1 MAAIKTA
8 EMERDTWLQ
17 ERSKGIG
24 GSDVATVLGLT
35 PYKTPLSLWEE
46 KTGKTKGSPA
56 GEAAYWGT
64 TLEDVVA
71 KEFSKRTGM
80 KIQRVNFLLSTG
92 ENGWMRGNIDRAIV
106 NEQIAKTVR
115 VNKPEKAAETGLM
128 LSTDVGL
135 ECKTAN
141 AFMADKWGPSQ
152 EAEIVS
158 GNVVTEHQIPLYYE
172 TQIQW
177 YMAVTGIKKFY
188 VAVLIGG
195 QDFRMYEVRRDE
207 DVIKAIVEK
216 CHAFWFKKVLADV
229 PPDPINAD
237 DIKKLYARDDGE
249 MVEASNDEAADI
261 GELRTIRERIKE
273 LQDQEKAVANRVILA
288 IGEKSGLLI
297 GGEKAVTYKAQN
309 SSRFASTASG
319 PVQGLRTDLH
329 HPHPSTRLTQRK
341 TNVHN

>member
-8 EMERDTWLQ
+8 EMERDAGLQ

-24 GSDVATVLGLT
+24 GSDVATVLGLN

-92 ENGWMRGNIDRAIV
+92 EGGWMRGNIDRAIV

-115 VNKPEKAAETGLM
+115 VHKPEKADETGLM

-141 AFMADKWGPSQ
+141 AFMAEKWGPSQ

-195 QDFRMYEVRRDE
+195 QDFRMYEVQRDE
-207 DVIKAIVEK
+207 DVIKAIIEKVEEP
-216 CHAFWFKKVLADV
+216 C
-229 PPDPINAD
+229 I
-237 DIKKLYARDDGE
+237 
-249 MVEASNDEAADI
+249 
-261 GELRTIRERIKE
+261 
-273 LQDQEKAVANRVILA
+273 
-288 IGEKSGLLI
+288 
-297 GGEKAVTYKAQN
+297 
-309 SSRFASTASG
+309 
-319 PVQGLRTDLH
+319 
-329 HPHPSTRLTQRK
+329 TRRW
-341 TNVHN
+341 

>member
-8 EMERDTWLQ
+8 EMERDAWLQ
-17 ERSKGIG
+17 ERTKGIG
-24 GSDVATVLGLT
+24 GSDVATVLGLN

-56 GEAAYWGT
+56 GEASYWGT

-92 ENGWMRGNIDRAIV
+92 ENGWMRGNIDRAII
-106 NEQIAKTVR
+106 NPAIAGR
-115 VNKPEKAAETGLM
+115 VSVLKPEKAAEAGRL
-128 LSTDVGL
+128 LSTNIGL

-141 AFMADKWGPSQ
+141 SFMVDQWGDSQ
-152 EAEIVS
+152 EAEILA
-158 GNVVTEHQIPLYYE
+158 GKIVTEHKIPLYYE

-195 QDFRMYEVRRDE
+195 QDFRMYEVQRDE

-216 CHAFWFKKVLADV
+216 CRAFWFEKVLADV
-229 PPDPINAD
+229 APDPINVD
-237 DIKKLYARDDGE
+237 DIKKLYSRDNGE
-249 MVEASNDEAADI
+249 LKEASNDEAADI
-261 GELRTIRERIKE
+261 GELRTIKEQIKE
-273 LQDQEKAVANRVILA
+273 LQEQEKAVASRVILA
-288 IGEKSGLLI
+288 IGEKTGLTI
-297 GGEKAVTYKAQN
+297 GGQKAVTYKAQN
-309 SSRFASTASG
+309 STRFSSTAFKKEH
-319 PVQGLRTDLH
+319 PDLYATFVQVTPTRILRLA
-329 HPHPSTRLTQRK
+329 
-341 TNVHN
+341 

>member
-1 MAAIKTA
+1 M
-8 EMERDTWLQ
+8 
-17 ERSKGIG
+17 
-24 GSDVATVLGLT
+24 
-35 PYKTPLSLWEE
+35 WEE

-273 LQDQEKAVANRVILA
+273 LQDQEKAIANRVILA

-309 SSRFASTASG
+309 SSRFASTAFKKEH
-319 PVQGLRTDLH
+319 PDLYRDFVQTFTTRILRLA
-329 HPHPSTRLTQRK
+329 
-341 TNVHN
+341 

>member
-8 EMERDTWLQ
+8 EMERDAWLQ
-17 ERSKGIG
+17 ERTKGIG
-24 GSDVATVLGLT
+24 GSDVATVLGLN

-92 ENGWMRGNIDRAIV
+92 EGGWMRGNIDRAIV

-115 VNKPEKAAETGLM
+115 VHKPEKADETGLM

-135 ECKTAN
+135 ECKTTN
-141 AFMADKWGPSQ
+141 AFMAGKWGPSQ

-195 QDFRMYEVRRDE
+195 QDFRMYEVQRDE
-207 DVIKAIVEK
+207 DVIKAIIEK

-237 DIKKLYARDDGE
+237 DIKKLYARDNGE

-309 SSRFASTASG
+309 SSRFASTAFKKEH
-319 PVQGLRTDLH
+319 PDLYADFVQTT
-329 HPHPSTRLTQRK
+329 STRILRLA
-341 TNVHN
+341 

>member
-24 GSDVATVLGLT
+24 GSDVATVLGLN

-177 YMAVTGIKKFY
+177 YMAVTGIETFY

-195 QDFRMYEVRRDE
+195 QDFRMYEVKRDE
-207 DVIKAIVEK
+207 DVIDAIVSK
-216 CHAFWFKKVLADV
+216 CRDFWKNHVLKDV
-229 PPDPINAD
+229 PPAPINVD
-237 DIKKLYARDDGE
+237 DIKKLYAKDSGE
-249 MVEASNDEAADI
+249 MTEATNEEATDI
-261 GELRTIRERIKE
+261 GELRNLKEQIKSLKE
-273 LQDQEKAVANRVILA
+273 QEEAVASRLIMA
-288 IGEKSGLLI
+288 IGEKTGLTL
-297 GGEKAVTYKAQN
+297 GGKKAVTYKAMN
-309 SSRFASTASG
+309 TTRFSS
-319 PVQGLRTDLH
+319 TDFKKE
-329 HPHPSTRLTQRK
+329 HPDLYQDYAKTTSTRVLRLA
-341 TNVHN
+341 

>member
-1 MAAIKTA
+1 MP
-8 EMERDTWLQ
+8 RDAWLQ
-17 ERSKGIG
+17 ERTKGIG
-24 GSDVATVLGLT
+24 GSDVATVLGLN

-46 KTGKTKGSPA
+46 KTGKAEGSPA

-92 ENGWMRGNIDRAIV
+92 EGGWMRGNIDRAIV

-115 VNKPEKAAETGLM
+115 VHKPEKAAETGLM

-195 QDFRMYEVRRDE
+195 QDYRMYEVRRDE

-297 GGEKAVTYKAQN
+297 SGEKAVTYKAQN
-309 SSRFASTASG
+309 SSRFASTAFKKEH
-319 PVQGLRTDLH
+319 PDLYRDFVQTSTTRILRLA
-329 HPHPSTRLTQRK
+329 
-341 TNVHN
+341 

>member
-1 MAAIKTA
+1 M
-8 EMERDTWLQ
+8 
-17 ERSKGIG
+17 
-24 GSDVATVLGLT
+24 ATVLGLN

-64 TLEDVVA
+64 TLEDIVA

-115 VNKPEKAAETGLM
+115 VNKPAKAAETGLM

-195 QDFRMYEVRRDE
+195 QDFRMYEVQRDE
-207 DVIKAIVEK
+207 DVIKAIIEK

-237 DIKKLYARDDGE
+237 DIKKLYARDNGE

-273 LQDQEKAVANRVILA
+273 LQDQEKAVANRVIIA

-309 SSRFASTASG
+309 SSRFASTAFKKEH
-319 PVQGLRTDLH
+319 PDLYADFVQTT
-329 HPHPSTRLTQRK
+329 STRILRLA
-341 TNVHN
+341 

>member
-1 MAAIKTA
+1 MP
-8 EMERDTWLQ
+8 RDAWLQ
-17 ERSKGIG
+17 ERTKGIG
-24 GSDVATVLGLT
+24 GSDVATVLGLN

-46 KTGKTKGSPA
+46 KTGKAEGSPA

-92 ENGWMRGNIDRAIV
+92 EGGWMRGNIDRAIV

-115 VNKPEKAAETGLM
+115 VHKPEKATETGLM

-141 AFMADKWGPSQ
+141 AFMAEKWGPSQ

-195 QDFRMYEVRRDE
+195 QDFRMYEVQRDE
-207 DVIKAIVEK
+207 DVIKAIIEK

-237 DIKKLYARDDGE
+237 DIKKLYARDNGE

-309 SSRFASTASG
+309 STRFSSTAFKKEH
-319 PVQGLRTDLH
+319 PDLYATFVQVTPTRILRLA
-329 HPHPSTRLTQRK
+329 
-341 TNVHN
+341 

>member
-8 EMERDTWLQ
+8 EMERDAWLQ
-17 ERSKGIG
+17 ERTKGIG
-24 GSDVATVLGLT
+24 GSDVATVLGLN

-80 KIQRVNFLLSTG
+80 KIQRVNF
-92 ENGWMRGNIDRAIV
+92 DRAIV

-115 VNKPEKAAETGLM
+115 VHKPEKAAETGLM

-216 CHAFWFKKVLADV
+216 CHAFWVKKVLADV

-309 SSRFASTASG
+309 SSRFASTAFKKEH
-319 PVQGLRTDLH
+319 PDLYRDFVQTSTTRILRLA
-329 HPHPSTRLTQRK
+329 
-341 TNVHN
+341 

>member
-1 MAAIKTA
+1 
-8 EMERDTWLQ
+8 MERDTWLQ

-24 GSDVATVLGLT
+24 GSDVATVLGLN

-309 SSRFASTASG
+309 SSRFASTAFKKEH
-319 PVQGLRTDLH
+319 PDLYRDFVQTSTTRILRLA
-329 HPHPSTRLTQRK
+329 
-341 TNVHN
+341 

>member
-1 MAAIKTA
+1 MP
-8 EMERDTWLQ
+8 RDAWLQ
-17 ERSKGIG
+17 KRTKGIG
-24 GSDVATVLGLT
+24 GSDVATVLGLN

-46 KTGKTKGSPA
+46 KTGKAEGSPA

-92 ENGWMRGNIDRAIV
+92 EGGWMRGNIDRAIV

-115 VNKPEKAAETGLM
+115 VHKPEKATETGLM

-309 SSRFASTASG
+309 SSRFASTAFKKEH
-319 PVQGLRTDLH
+319 PDLYRDFVQTSTTRILRLA
-329 HPHPSTRLTQRK
+329 
-341 TNVHN
+341 

>member
-8 EMERDTWLQ
+8 EMERDAWLL
-17 ERSKGIG
+17 ERTKGIG
-24 GSDVATVLGLT
+24 GSDVATVLGLN
-35 PYKTPLSLWEE
+35 PYKTPWSLWEE
-46 KTGKTKGSPA
+46 KTGKTEGSPA

-92 ENGWMRGNIDRAIV
+92 EGGWMRGNIDRAIV

-115 VNKPEKAAETGLM
+115 VHKPEKAAQTGLM

-152 EAEIVS
+152 EDEIVS
-158 GNVVTEHQIPLYYE
+158 GKVVTEHQIPLYYE

-177 YMAVTGIKKFY
+177 YMAVTGIKTFY

-195 QDFRMYEVRRDE
+195 QDFRMYEVKRDQ
-207 DVIKAIVEK
+207 DVIDAIVSK
-216 CHAFWFKKVLADV
+216 CRDFWENHVLKDV
-229 PPDPINAD
+229 PPAPINVD
-237 DIKKLYARDDGE
+237 DIKKLYAKDSGE
-249 MVEASNDEAADI
+249 MTEATNEEATDI
-261 GELRTIRERIKE
+261 GELRNLKEQIKSLKE
-273 LQDQEKAVANRVILA
+273 QEEAVASRLIMA
-288 IGEKSGLLI
+288 IGEKTGLTL
-297 GGEKAVTYKAQN
+297 GGKKAVTYKAMN
-309 SSRFASTASG
+309 TTRFSS
-319 PVQGLRTDLH
+319 TDFKKE
-329 HPHPSTRLTQRK
+329 HPDLYQDYAKTTSTRVLRLA
-341 TNVHN
+341 